1 MIFVV
6 GGSGGGGSGPSASDA
21 ILTVTAPAG
30 STVTA
35 TKGGTSLTPTLWTAA
50 ADATQECALFVISAA
65 QFDSSTPWTVTIT
78 NGTDTA
84 DETVIVDSNKQ
95 YYLDID
101 YRIWFVKHGTLVAD
115 FSKSTNATLTQASG
129 YTLFRANG
137 NNYARVTTQ
146 SQVDVTDYASLQLTL
161 CLDSEDK
168 YGASY
173 HSTYY
178 PSIGIGTNLPSSDT
192 NPNYDTGK
200 YVRLNSASGPI
211 SRNSFSVDVAS
222 STGLKYV
229 SFLISGWSSGT
240 GFANIYDF
248 YLDR

>member
-6 GGSGGGGSGPSASDA
+6 GSTGGGGPTAADA

-35 TKGGTSLTPTLWTAA
+35 VKGGVTLTPTLWTAA
-50 ADATQECALFVISAA
+50 ADATQECALFVISSA

-115 FSKSTNATLTQASG
+115 FSPSTFATLTQASG
-129 YTLFRANG
+129 YTSFRANS

-168 YGASY
+168 YGASFN
-173 HSTYY
+173 STYY
-178 PSIGIGTNLPSSDT
+178 PSIGIGTNMPSSDT
-192 NPNYDTGK
+192 NPNYNSGK
-200 YVRLNSASGPI
+200 YAKLNSASGPI

-248 YLDR
+248 YLER